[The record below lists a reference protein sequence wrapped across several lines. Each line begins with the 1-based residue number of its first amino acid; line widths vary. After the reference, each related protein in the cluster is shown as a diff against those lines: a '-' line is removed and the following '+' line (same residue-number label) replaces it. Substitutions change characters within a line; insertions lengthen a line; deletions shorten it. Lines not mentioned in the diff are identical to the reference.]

1 MNKQVVNAGDV
12 VIVGSFP
19 KLQRV
24 LQYDT
29 LSEYLRRKLLVVY
42 LRRLPYGR
50 RWKDRPEIKHRHLF
64 LREMRIY
71 KHFFFNRGVLALF
84 RNKKPALVIF
94 SQYATPTSFMLA
106 LFCLI
111 QKIPF
116 VLWAERPGVTPEAEL
131 GILSSILTKMVRKC
145 LLTPFNFG
153 AAEIWPVGPLAEESY
168 RNLLNR
174 QREFCI
180 VPLPLNLNDFTKIGI
195 RNEVNCN
202 NLRFVYVGELSKRKG
217 FDLVLMAFETIA
229 KKFNNY
235 TLNVYGDGEARSE
248 LEALSEI
255 NPLIVYHGFKELKEI
270 PNVYA
275 GTDIAICPSRHDGW
289 GNNIIEALAAGTYVI
304 STARADS
311 SVFSINNINGRI
323 LRSLDHNELSTLLSD
338 ILSDPDRFKSRFS
351 REVSRRSVEELSFDN
366 ISMLMVSR
374 INRILSEDRS

>member
-1 MNKQVVNAGDV
+1 MDKEVINTGDV

-29 LSEYLRRKLLVVY
+29 LSEYLSKKLLVLY

-50 RWKDRPEIKHRHLF
+50 RWKDKPEISHRHLF
-64 LREMRIY
+64 LQEIRIY
-71 KHFFFNRGVLALF
+71 KHFYFNRGALALF
-84 RNKKPALVIF
+84 QNKNPALVIF
-94 SQYATPTSFMLA
+94 AQYATPTSFMLA

-111 QKIPF
+111 RKIPF
-116 VLWAERPGVTPEAEL
+116 ILWAERPGVTPVTEL
-131 GILSSILTKMVRKC
+131 GMLRSFFTKMMRKC
-145 LLTPFNFG
+145 LLIPFNFG
-153 AAEIWPVGPLAEESY
+153 ASEIWPVGPLAEEAY
-168 RNLLNR
+168 RNLLHK

-195 RNEVNCN
+195 LKDVNGT

-217 FDLVLMAFETIA
+217 FDLVLRAFESIS
-229 KKFNNY
+229 KKFDNY
-235 TLNVYGDGEARSE
+235 TLDVYGDGEARTE
-248 LEALSEI
+248 LEALSAV

-275 GTDIAICPSRHDGW
+275 ETDIAICPSRHDGW
-289 GNNIIEALAAGTYVI
+289 GNNIIEALAAGNYVI

-311 SVFSINNINGRI
+311 SVFSLNNINGRI
-323 LRSLDHNELSTLLSD
+323 LRSLDHNELCAVLSD
-338 ILSDPDRFKSRFS
+338 ILSDPDGFKSRFS
-351 REVSRRSVEELSFDN
+351 RDVSRLSVEELSFDN

-374 INRILSEDRS
+374 INRILGENPS